1 MDVGFTTATEEATKE
16 VAAEVD
22 ATVET
27 GSALREIERQPGSGP
42 DPRNL
47 TRSCAFSIDVAGTL

>member
-1 MDVGFTTATEEATKE
+1 MDVGFTTAAEEATKE
-16 VAAEVD
+16 VAAETD

-27 GSALREIERQPGSGP
+27 GSALSAIEPHPGSGP

-47 TRSCAFSIDVAGTL
+47 TRSRALSIDVAGTL